1 MSGSAWA
8 SYRLSCGRSRH
19 PGTAPI
25 RSGCRLNNRTKGGRI
40 QVDLAF
46 ERMDLMRMDFASKW
60 NRMMSWVAV
69 AVLIALTTGA
79 VFLIL
84 GKLRDLQP

>member
-1 MSGSAWA
+1 
-8 SYRLSCGRSRH
+8 
-19 PGTAPI
+19 
-25 RSGCRLNNRTKGGRI
+25 
-40 QVDLAF
+40 
-46 ERMDLMRMDFASKW
+46 MDLMRMDFASKW